1 MFLQILF
8 GDESAGKFERRRT
21 CDVPR
26 LAADLARRLECHPQ
40 KLRLSGVRAPEI
52 RGEQRPAGLI
62 VRDALREKIDNEWV
76 VLETDGFSKGKY
88 GRWLVTIYS
97 DGLCINEW
105 LIESG
110 LAIKY
115 E

>member
-1 MFLQILF
+1 MKRYSALVTNVYDGDTVTADIDLGF
-8 GDESAGKFERRRT
+8 GALLTK
-21 CDVPR
+21 
-26 LAADLARRLECHPQ
+26 Q

-76 VLETDGFSKGKY
+76 ILETDGFSKGKY

-97 DGLCINEW
+97 DGLCINDW